1 MRQDKEIIKEI
12 ALRAF
17 KCINIYILLIQKYG
31 QETNFRYFKKKL
43 VYIAEPKVIKFH
55 TKKEKFTTH
64 ILTCIFI
71 KIFILYINIY
81 NIYDII

>member
-31 QETNFRYFKKKL
+31 QETNND
-43 VYIAEPKVIKFH
+43 I
-55 TKKEKFTTH
+55 
-64 ILTCIFI
+64 
-71 KIFILYINIY
+71 
-81 NIYDII
+81 IYDKRNVLRV